1 MLTTGCGKSEGVE
14 MKAFGSNEFV
24 LCTEKILARCRRC
37 RRCRIF
43 LGVARVMDYPLIH
56 LTVKTIS

>member
-43 LGVARVMDYPLIH
+43 LGVARV
-56 LTVKTIS
+56 